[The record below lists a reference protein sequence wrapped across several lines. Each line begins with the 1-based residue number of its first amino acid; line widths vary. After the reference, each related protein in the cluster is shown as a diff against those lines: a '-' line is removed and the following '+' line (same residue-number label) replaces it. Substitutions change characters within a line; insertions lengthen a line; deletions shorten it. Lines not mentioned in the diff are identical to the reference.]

1 MKSSIITHLQ
11 QYQSEMNR
19 LINEIQND
27 EMSLSQKRSSLEQYR
42 GAFSAMMMMAQEQGL
57 VDEQG
62 QLIQTETTETPVE
75 EATVEMPTTE
85 K

>member
-1 MKSSIITHLQ
+1 MKKSIIVHLQ

-19 LINEIQND
+19 LVNEIQND

-42 GAFSAMMMMAQEQGL
+42 GAFSAMMMMAQEHGL

-62 QLIQTETTETPVE
+62 QIIQPETTEAPVE
-75 EATVEMPTTE
+75 EDAVEVAATEE
-85 K
+85 